1 MDYKVE
7 LLETVHMHAK
17 VEGKVKEEGK
27 RPSKHRY
34 VIEFEAGDDLH
45 KDSGKWMNKVKVI
58 NRREDDYL
66 EVITDPETG
75 EKVHECHEPLRQHQ
89 GHGSAKPKK

>member
-1 MDYKVE
+1 MNYKVD
-7 LLETVHMHAK
+7 LLETMQVT
-17 VEGKVKEEGK
+17 EEGK
-27 RPSKHRY
+27 HHSKHRY

-45 KDSGKWMNKVKVI
+45 RDSGKWMDKVRLI
-58 NRREDDYL
+58 DRREDNYL

-75 EKVHECHEPLRQHQ
+75 EKVRDCHELLSEHQ